1 MGSKN
6 EIRYGSG
13 FFKDASKLPRQAR
26 EKLALLIVILEENP
40 FDSRL
45 HTKQLSQPLQ
55 DMYSF
60 EKDLSAIHPE
70 NKNIKPKIRQQL
82 QFLRNKGYHEFVEAG
97 KYRLK

>member
-60 EKDLSAIHPE
+60 RITRDWRAIFQFIDNGIQLIAADHRS
-70 NKNIKPKIRQQL
+70 KIYQ
-82 QFLRNKGYHEFVEAG
+82 
-97 KYRLK
+97 RLKRLL